1 MNFRCLLSGIYL
13 SLTSIRS
20 ENPKLAR
27 SIAIPQICMF
37 ASLLLYSFVLYN
49 VTMSKNDG
57 TPAAFIINLKSQ
69 VIPIFVDTSLIIVD

>member
-1 MNFRCLLSGIYL
+1 
-13 SLTSIRS
+13 
-20 ENPKLAR
+20 
-27 SIAIPQICMF
+27 MF